1 MTARTSR
8 WLRVAVALV
17 AGVGLGGCHTDM
29 WVQNKIQK
37 PYQGDAFFADGSSA
51 RPEVVGVVAHGE
63 YHPDDALY
71 TGMDHGKLAT
81 AFPFPITRADLARGQ
96 DQFNV
101 FCAPCHGRLGYGNGM
116 IAQRGFAV
124 RIQPGNYHTDRLR
137 RMPVGHFFD
146 VITNGFGMMYG
157 YASRIPDVKDRWRI
171 VAYIRALQ
179 LSQHAPLRDVPPGAL
194 GAADALQKEAAPTD
208 GATEP
213 GAPNKGQP

>member
-1 MTARTSR
+1 MRRSASWWAR
-8 WLRVAVALV
+8 ALLV
-17 AGVGLGGCHTDM
+17 SCVGILLAGCHTDM
-29 WVQNKIQK
+29 WVQDKIQK
-37 PYQGDAFFADGSSA
+37 PYQGDTFFPNGSSA
-51 RPEVVGVVAHGE
+51 RPEVTGVVAHGE
-63 YHPDDALY
+63 YHPEDVLY

-81 AFPFPITRADLARGQ
+81 AFPFRITRADLARGQ

-137 RMPVGHFFD
+137 KMPVGHFFD

-157 YASRIPDVKDRWRI
+157 YAARIPDVKDRWRI

-179 LSQHAPLRDVPPGAL
+179 LSQHAPVSDVPPGAL
-194 GAADALQKEAAPTD
+194 D
-208 GATEP
+208 GATAP
-213 GAPNKGQP
+213 SPANSGASSGATAIDKVQP